1 MKTSTFPK
9 ESSRMFGDTE
19 FDMLR
24 TAARTWKT
32 RKKTVTDLT
41 FSRFAREDA
50 EELSTDV
57 ITAFAKTLGLT
68 SETPYQAIETAILSH
83 ASMLTAK
90 EKAALVALLLSV
102 PSEQ

>member
-1 MKTSTFPK
+1 MKTSIFPK
-9 ESSRMFGDTE
+9 ESSRIFRDTE
-19 FDMLR
+19 FNTLR
-24 TAARTWKT
+24 EAARTWKT
-32 RKKTVTDLT
+32 RRKTVTDLT

-90 EKAALVALLLSV
+90 EKANLVAMLLAV
-102 PSEQ
+102 PPKQ